1 MKRLIKALREMMR
14 EKPLVDAGYLNHAD
28 DVGGINDGVDY
39 SLPVMLPL
47 WLRTSLQEAGKLGA
61 WLTENTRTTFGFQFD
76 TPNRDQWD
84 GAVMPVSEDP
94 LREWDEA
101 TRERVLTNCHAAYQR
116 NPIAKR
122 GINYVASFVV
132 GEGFNLACRNDRVE
146 AVLKAFID
154 NPENDVRAY
163 ERQAV
168 IDLQLDGE
176 LVTRFF
182 EAGGNVVMV
191 PQRPWELR
199 RIKTEAGFFRR
210 PVLYHFQREESE
222 GDWRS
227 GTVTKIEDVKASEI
241 LHVAINRH
249 GYELRGRPELY
260 PVLPWLRAYKEW
272 LENRA
277 RQNHWRNA
285 LLWWVKVKAANSAVI
300 AQVAARYRRP
310 PTPGSIAVT
319 SENEEWNALQ
329 NNVGAGDAA
338 EDGRQIKLMAA
349 VGMGLPEYFL
359 GDGENANL
367 ATAKEQALPALMTFA
382 DFQRVM
388 VEQYWYPVLT
398 RVIQAAVD
406 AEVLPE
412 MVEEM
417 DAEGDPVKDADGV
430 VKMVAAVDAFD
441 VSYEPIQKAD
451 IKTIV
456 DAMRLAYADEA
467 VSLETYRREIGVD
480 PDIEAKRISRE
491 RQQQRDAMARG
502 EQPMPPGMIP
512 DGYADD
518 TEAPETPPRTRG
530 EGESGTQRRDEA
542 KAQVE
547 LLQNLHKFTCF

>member
-1 MKRLIKALREMMR
+1 MKRLIKALRGLLR
-14 EKPLVDAGYLNHAD
+14 EAPPVDAGYINQAAD
-28 DVGGINDGVDY
+28 AGRIDDGVDY
-39 SLPVMLPL
+39 SLPALLPR
-47 WLRTSLQEAGKLGA
+47 WLQTSLQKAGRLNE
-61 WLTENTRTTFGFQFD
+61 WLTESARDTLRFQFD

-84 GAVMPVSEDP
+84 GAIMPVTEDP
-94 LREWDEA
+94 LREWDDG
-101 TRERVLTNCHAAYQR
+101 TRERVLTNCHAAYHR

-122 GINYVASFVV
+122 AVNYVASFVV
-132 GEGFNLACRNDRVE
+132 GEGFNLSCRNEDVE
-146 AVLKAFID
+146 KILQAFIE
-154 NPENDVRAY
+154 NPENDARGY

-168 IDLQLDGE
+168 IDLLVDGE

-182 EAGGNVVMV
+182 EESGEVVMV

-199 RIKTEAGFFRR
+199 RIKTEWGFFRR
-210 PVLYHFQREESE
+210 PLLYRFERQISE
-222 GDWRS
+222 GDWYS
-227 GTVTKIEDVKASEI
+227 GSRTEIEEVDAAAI
-241 LHVAINRH
+241 HHVAINRH

-260 PVLPWLRAYKEW
+260 TVLPWLRAYKEW

-285 LLWWVKVKAANSAVI
+285 LLWWVKVKAANANVI

-319 SENEEWNALQ
+319 SENEEWSALQ

-367 ATAKEQALPALMTFA
+367 ATAKEQALPALTTFA

-388 VEQYWYPVLT
+388 IEQYWYPVLK
-398 RVIQAAVD
+398 RVVQAAVD
-406 AEVLPE
+406 AGRLPE
-412 MVEEM
+412 EVEMM
-417 DAEGDPVKDADGV
+417 DAEGDPVTDADGA
-430 VKMVAAVDAFD
+430 VKRCPTVEAFD

-480 PDIEAKRISRE
+480 PDIEAKRIGRE
-491 RQQQRDAMARG
+491 RQANRDAMARG
-502 EQPMPPGMIP
+502 EKPMPPGMMP
-512 DGYADD
+512 DGY
-518 TEAPETPPRTRG
+518 EAPDDANPAEEPQALPPANG
-530 EGESGTQRRDEA
+530 DGME
-542 KAQVE
+542 KA
-547 LLQNLHKFTCF
+547 

>member
-222 GDWRS
+222 GDWYS
-227 GTVTKIEDVKASEI
+227 GSRTEIEEVDAAAI
-241 LHVAINRH
+241 HHVAINRH

-285 LLWWVKVKAANSAVI
+285 LLWWVKVKAANANVI
-300 AQVAARYRRP
+300 AQVAARYRKP

-319 SENEEWNALQ
+319 SENEEWSALQ

-367 ATAKEQALPALMTFA
+367 ATAKEQALPALTTFA

-388 VEQYWYPVLT
+388 IEQYWYPVLK
-398 RVIQAAVD
+398 RVVQAAVD
-406 AEVLPE
+406 AGRLPE
-412 MVEEM
+412 EVEMM
-417 DAEGDPVKDADGV
+417 DAEGDPVTDANGA
-430 VKMVAAVDAFD
+430 VKRCPTVEAFD

-480 PDIEAKRISRE
+480 PDIEAKRIGRE
-491 RQQQRDAMARG
+491 RQANRDAMARG
-502 EQPMPPGMIP
+502 EKPMPPGMMP
-512 DGYADD
+512 DGY
-518 TEAPETPPRTRG
+518 EAPDDANPAEEPQALPVATNG
-530 EGESGTQRRDEA
+530 ARRDAGAAEMG
-542 KAQVE
+542 K
-547 LLQNLHKFTCF
+547 